1 MVPCASSHHDRL
13 LRVIIV
19 VVEEVDWI
27 VEADKTSTAMN
38 LSFSPKREGSIFLSS
53 LSHSGAR
60 QDRDVPPTTKQDRHR
75 RVLSAL
81 IQRPPNQ

>member
-38 LSFSPKREGSIFLSS
+38 LSFSPKREGSIFLS
-53 LSHSGAR
+53 HGGAR
-60 QDRDVPPTTKQDRHR
+60 QDRDVPPPTKQDR
-75 RVLSAL
+75 
-81 IQRPPNQ
+81 